1 MRVLEARFHAN
12 RGAGGGF
19 VVVAHVVW
27 ERGIDREP
35 PRVRPAA
42 AFEGAGQRAPMLAKL
57 RFLVDRSAPDAFE
70 RLQAL
75 KSQHWSFVEVAA
87 ALAGP

>member
-12 RGAGGGF
+12 RGGGVDF

-27 ERGIDREP
+27 EKDVAREP
-35 PRVRPAA
+35 PSVRPAA
-42 AFEGAGQRAPMLAKL
+42 AFEGAAGQAPMLAKL

-75 KSQHWSFVEVAA
+75 KSQHWSFVEVA
-87 ALAGP
+87 LAGP

>member
-1 MRVLEARFHAN
+1 MRVLEARFHQN
-12 RGAGGGF
+12 RGGSGEF

-27 ERGIDREP
+27 ERDVAREAP
-35 PRVRPAA
+35 CVRPAA
-42 AFEGAGQRAPMLAKL
+42 AFEGPGGRAPMLAKL

-75 KSQHWSFVEVAA
+75 KSQHWSFVEIAS
-87 ALAGP
+87 P